1 MTVYRIRLEGL
12 TEKHDLQWV
21 AECPAVQVMSQGRTQ
36 RQAMTALNDAVAL
49 WFESCIARGTLKDAL
64 AECGFSY
71 MGAGRA
77 TDTVENAVEAIEVR
91 GEQRPVPVFRIL
103 PDSPTIIE
111 GTIPAALF
119 AAQFDESHRVVD

>member
-91 GEQRPVPVFRIL
+91 GGTEARSGVPNLARQ
-103 PDSPTIIE
+103 PHD
-111 GTIPAALF
+111 
-119 AAQFDESHRVVD
+119 HRGNHPRGSLRSAV